1 MLRRCNMDIT
11 WISIHSD
18 DDDDDEVI
26 PNFVH
31 DMYY

>member
-18 DDDDDEVI
+18 DDDDEVI